1 MLPLRPAIFLLIIFF
16 PSSAPAVD
24 VATLEKSV
32 VRIIVTGT
40 GSSST
45 GFGSGSVVAN
55 GIVLT
60 NEHVVEDARRV
71 QVISKHTGSRLLD
84 AQVLWASSDLDLA
97 VLRVDGL
104 NLPAVTLATGQ
115 PNKGDEVWSFGYP
128 GASDFGYR
136 NLDTTVNRGVISNF
150 HQTSWSGGRVSRD
163 SPIIQH
169 DATINSGNSGG
180 PLFDGCGRVVG
191 VNTAGRSDYDNT
203 YLASRITEAISN
215 LERIGIGLQKSNDP
229 CTPSS
234 GGVVGLD
241 EIAQQAEAAQQEA
254 GTALQEAGAA
264 QQEAGT
270 ARQEAG
276 AAQQE
281 AGTARQEAG
290 TALQVAG
297 TAQQKA
303 EEAERQATRTRYISL
318 LTGLGV
324 GLLALVAIALALRK
338 PRRQIIQGVEHIARL
353 SRGYL
358 PSHSVAGKGGAAPVG
373 PASVGPAPVGPAPV
387 GPAPVGPAPV
397 GPAPVGPA
405 PKGRTALVLA
415 GFDTNG
421 SKMRILVPEQGT
433 SAAQGGYV
441 IGRHAELVDQVVENP
456 DISRRHARITV
467 EHGQCQIEDMNSGN
481 STRVNGRLLDVF
493 TPVPLSPGD
502 KVSFGAFE
510 MQVSASY

>member
-16 PSSAPAVD
+16 PASAPAVD

-45 GFGSGSVVAN
+45 GSGSVVAN

-60 NEHVVEDARRV
+60 NQHVVEDAHRV
-71 QVISKHTGSRLLD
+71 QVISKHTGSRRLD

-115 PNKGDEVWSFGYP
+115 PNKGEDVWSFGYP
-128 GASDFGYR
+128 GASDFEDGDL
-136 NLDTTVNRGVISNF
+136 NLNATVARGVISNF
-150 HQTSWSGGRVSRD
+150 YQDPWERGGRNLS
-163 SPIIQH
+163 IIQH
-169 DATINSGNSGG
+169 DATINPGNSGG

-191 VNTAGRSDYDNT
+191 VNTAGRDDAQGIFF
-203 YLASRITEAISN
+203 ASHITEAIPN
-215 LERIGIGLQKSNDP
+215 LERIGAGLQKSNDP

-241 EIAQQAEAAQQEA
+241 EIARQQAEAAQQEA
-254 GTALQEAGAA
+254 GTA
-264 QQEAGT
+264 
-270 ARQEAG
+270 RQEAE

-303 EEAERQATRTRYISL
+303 EEAERQATRIGHISL

-324 GLLALVAIALALRK
+324 GLLVLVAIALAWRK

-353 SRGYL
+353 SRRYL
-358 PSHSVAGKGGAAPVG
+358 PSHSAAGKGGA
-373 PASVGPAPVGPAPV
+373 APVGPAPV